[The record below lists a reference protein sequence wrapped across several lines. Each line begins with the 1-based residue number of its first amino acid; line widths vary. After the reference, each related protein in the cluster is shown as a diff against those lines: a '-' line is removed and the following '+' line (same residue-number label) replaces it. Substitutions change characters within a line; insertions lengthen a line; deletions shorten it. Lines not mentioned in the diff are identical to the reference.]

1 MGSKEEGSVE
11 LEELEALGFTDV
23 DWEDTGGHGTIFD
36 DYDTLEH
43 FQRVQAF
50 QRTVSTYLPD
60 GEDGADELVLM
71 LEDLNPRLF
80 VTLGAMA
87 RALESVTHLED
98 LAQVGVSARR
108 YMEQLS
114 DVLFPARGAKYKG
127 MDLTSSDFKNRLLAY
142 VDLAIPAEDSQKTER
157 WDQFRKDLSRVLDE
171 INGAIHGTPE
181 KDRVTKAL
189 SDLAV
194 LSSALLQLDPERAR
208 DPYFAFSQNITN
220 FHARVLRDNT
230 PRNSQ

>member
-11 LEELEALGFTDV
+11 SEELKALGFTDV

-43 FQRVQAF
+43 FRRVQAF
-50 QRTVSTYLPD
+50 QRMVSAYLPD

-80 VTLGAMA
+80 GTLGAMA
-87 RALESVTHLED
+87 RALESVTHQED

-114 DVLFPARGAKYKG
+114 DVLFPASG
-127 MDLTSSDFKNRLLAY
+127 
-142 VDLAIPAEDSQKTER
+142 
-157 WDQFRKDLSRVLDE
+157 
-171 INGAIHGTPE
+171 
-181 KDRVTKAL
+181 
-189 SDLAV
+189 
-194 LSSALLQLDPERAR
+194 
-208 DPYFAFSQNITN
+208 
-220 FHARVLRDNT
+220 
-230 PRNSQ
+230 